1 MDNFSASCYQKDK
14 KEVTI
19 KALESYQNIFIE

>member
-1 MDNFSASCYQKDK
+1 MDNFSVSCYQKDK

-19 KALESYQNIFIE
+19 KALESYQKVFIE